1 MHEESEFLY
10 VLFIALERRLQLLVV
25 EPSNNKLLKQ
35 GCFILLSE
43 VSVVRVVGIEIFLMI
58 NYAFMFFDI
67 AWSLQNLIQRRSLA
81 VLILL
86 RV

>member
-1 MHEESEFLY
+1 
-10 VLFIALERRLQLLVV
+10 
-25 EPSNNKLLKQ
+25 
-35 GCFILLSE
+35 LLSE
-43 VSVVRVVGIEIFLMI
+43 VSVVGVVGIEIFLLI